1 MSLRAGVPALVVSIG
16 LAGCTEPSQGASR
29 PAPAAAPAAAAA
41 SPTSPSAS
49 PNEDQSPGRSA
60 AHADHQRV
68 RPSALAGTWYPAER
82 SLVTADLSRMLRAAA
97 RAPQLA
103 ERPVAL
109 VVPHAG
115 WRYSG
120 TAAAAAY
127 RNLHEGDFTRVVVV
141 GPSHRGQFRGFSI
154 ADVDAYQTPLG
165 EVPLCAEADALRDDE
180 LVRSVASAH
189 TKEHSIEIQLP
200 FLQHT
205 LGSFCLIP
213 ILVGSTSPPAE
224 QALAGKL
231 ADLHDGKT
239 LFVFSSDFVHYGP
252 GFGYTPY
259 GPTAARA
266 KRRITALERRA
277 IAQLEHPNAT
287 GFRKLIQESGA
298 TICGRNGLSVMLEL
312 MPRIAPKARGTVLAH
327 YASSDFSDA
336 DGVDGVWYVALA
348 YARAQPGH
356 AAPLGV
362 PKQPDTGSPDASTIG
377 PALGRKLVR
386 IARATLETEIG
397 RTRDLQHELDSPPFS
412 PQLNRLRAVF
422 VTLKRGGSLRGC
434 VGQIMPRYPLTESVV
449 RAATDAALH
458 DGRFSPVAPEELSAL
473 SVEVTVLTPPRPV
486 DSWRSIVLGRDGIVL
501 THRRRRAVF
510 LPQVPG
516 EQGWTL
522 EQTLRALSHK
532 AGLPESAWQSPR
544 TRFSVFTGQP
554 FEEASAAERSHTSR
568 RGPQ

>member
-1 MSLRAGVPALVVSIG
+1 MSLRAGVPALVLLMG
-16 LAGCTEPSQGASR
+16 LAGCAEPSSGANHPPPAR
-29 PAPAAAPAAAAA
+29 PPERAAA
-41 SPTSPSAS
+41 SPRSSSAS
-49 PNEDQSPGRSA
+49 PEAARPSSPPT
-60 AHADHQRV
+60 AHSTRQRV
-68 RPSALAGTWYPAER
+68 RPSALAGTWYPEER
-82 SLVTADLSRMLRAAA
+82 SLVVADLSRMLRAAA
-97 RAPQLA
+97 RSPRLA

-127 RNLHEGDFTRVVVV
+127 RNLHEGDFSRVVVV

-165 EVPLCAEADALRDDE
+165 EVPLCAEARSLRDDE
-180 LVRSVASAH
+180 LIRNVASAH

-205 LGSFCLIP
+205 LGTFCVIP
-213 ILVGSTSPPAE
+213 ILVGSTSPKAE
-224 QALAGKL
+224 QALADEL
-231 ADLHDGKT
+231 AALHDGKT
-239 LFVFSSDFVHYGP
+239 LFVFSSDFIHYGP

-259 GPTAARA
+259 GPTAASA
-266 KRRITALERRA
+266 KKRILALERRA
-277 IAQLEHPNAT
+277 IAQLEHPNAV

-312 MPRIAPKARGTVLAH
+312 VPRIAPQARGTLLAH
-327 YASSDFSDA
+327 YASSDFSDS

-348 YARAQPGH
+348 YARPVSNGDS
-356 AAPLGV
+356 PLGV
-362 PKQPDTGSPDASTIG
+362 PRRANPTKGDASSID

-386 IARATLETEIG
+386 IARATLETELG
-397 RTRDLQHELDSPPFS
+397 HTRALQQALDSPPFS
-412 PQLNRLRAVF
+412 SQLDRPRAAF
-422 VTLKRGGSLRGC
+422 VTLRRGSALRGC
-434 VGQIMPRYPLTESVV
+434 VGQVAPKYPLTEAVV

-458 DGRFSPVAPEELSAL
+458 DMRFSPVSPSELATL
-473 SVEVTVLTPPRPV
+473 SVEVTVLTPPRPI

-501 THRRRRAVF
+501 QHRGRRALF

-522 EQTLRALSHK
+522 EQTLRALAHK

-544 TRFSVFTGQP
+544 TEYLVFTGQP
-554 FEEASAAERSHTSR
+554 FEEAPANERSHTSR
-568 RGPQ
+568 SEAR